1 MILEHSNA
9 APYSVQLLQSSYWK
23 LKVDPTYG
31 ADRAQWTVIV
41 VPVTQHCEVT
51 SCTAKRMQEPNFW
64 HDRFKKLARQGAVG
78 LCQII
83 MTLQGISKAAAVL
96 SVLMKVYT
104 IPCHE
109 RLH

>member
-31 ADRAQWTVIV
+31 ADRAQWNVIV

-51 SCTAKRMQEPNFW
+51 ICTAKRMEPNFC
-64 HDRFKKLARQGAVG
+64 HDRFKKLPKMRSMSG
-78 LCQII
+78 CC
-83 MTLQGISKAAAVL
+83 GIVSNNNDISGNIESSCSVISFDESVYHSL
-96 SVLMKVYT
+96 S
-104 IPCHE
+104 
-109 RLH
+109 